1 MNQSPET
8 WLRRQ
13 LSDHRCRRRLTNC
26 QFKKGDVTLP
36 AAPLGRQ
43 GGIDVRK
50 PFSIALL
57 GFATLLSACS
67 GGTTAN
73 NTGNESINA
82 SSESNASAASNTTGP
97 ARRSRTSEEDY
108 PTRELA
114 RQGYEAR
121 LDCASQLEAA
131 KVLTGRQVQ
140 AAPEGAR
147 RDRLV
152 SQEMSFRGRA
162 GAMRAY
168 ASRPAQILE
177 LSMAETNEDIE
188 RRSAAIVNGRGRVPL
203 GDYAEQVTDRAMECY
218 ERLGN

>member
-1 MNQSPET
+1 M
-8 WLRRQ
+8 
-13 LSDHRCRRRLTNC
+13 
-26 QFKKGDVTLP
+26 
-36 AAPLGRQ
+36 
-43 GGIDVRK
+43 RK

-57 GFATLLSACS
+57 GFASLLGACS

-73 NTGNESINA
+73 ETGNESVNA
-82 SSESNASAASNTTGP
+82 SSQSNASAASKTPLP
-97 ARRSRTSEEDY
+97 ARRSRTAEEDY

-121 LDCASQLEAA
+121 LDCAAQLDAA

-168 ASRPAQILE
+168 ASRPARILE
-177 LSMAETNEDIE
+177 LSMAETTEDIE
-188 RRSAAIVNGRGRVPL
+188 RRSAAIVNGRGRVSL
-203 GDYAEQVTDRAMECY
+203 ADYADQVTDRAVQCY

>member
-1 MNQSPET
+1 
-8 WLRRQ
+8 
-13 LSDHRCRRRLTNC
+13 
-26 QFKKGDVTLP
+26 
-36 AAPLGRQ
+36 
-43 GGIDVRK
+43 VRK
-50 PFSIALL
+50 PFNIALL
-57 GFATLLSACS
+57 GFATLLGACS
-67 GGTTAN
+67 GGTTTN
-73 NTGNESINA
+73 NSANESINA
-82 SSESNASAASNTTGP
+82 SSESNASAASNTPLP
-97 ARRSRTSEEDY
+97 ARRSRTAEEDY

-131 KVLTGRQVQ
+131 KILTGRQVQ

-188 RRSAAIVNGRGRVPL
+188 QRSAAIVNGRGRVPL

-218 ERLGN
+218 GRVGN